1 MLNHAE
7 EIGIVLVD
15 TFALRPILAKVSA
28 LWITIASVLPMA
40 IVPQGGPV
48 SITPAAKAGLV
59 SLVLGMAIVILATFA
74 AIIAANLAIV

>member
-1 MLNHAE
+1 
-7 EIGIVLVD
+7 
-15 TFALRPILAKVSA
+15 
-28 LWITIASVLPMA
+28 MA